1 MDGFSVPALKGR
13 QGDMMLPHIVFKEE
27 LPVLFDKGFNDRKF
41 IYFEFL
47 IFGRM
52 GIIERPLFER
62 DISADKI

>member
-1 MDGFSVPALKGR
+1 MIFPL
-13 QGDMMLPHIVFKEE
+13 IVFKEE

-52 GIIERPLFER
+52 GIIERPLRIKNVALIADDVLYAVPIFR
-62 DISADKI
+62 SAA

>member
-1 MDGFSVPALKGR
+1 MIFPL
-13 QGDMMLPHIVFKEE
+13 IVFKEE